1 VSLRGHVARAL
12 GCCALLSTAG
22 CWAGYRLT
30 AGPTLDTEGAAG
42 VQVSLG
48 GTLGVAL
55 NRKTW
60 VNAVGAGAIVS
71 GGTGSSGFAMVAG
84 PTVAAVPT
92 KKSPWG
98 ASALLGGG
106 TRNYFEPR
114 YSAQPATI
122 VMNVSALRAL
132 HEGSQEFLS
141 FGMEGFGAYTWDRH
155 GAQPGLFGLGVSLI
169 RDLHTAGDD
178 SPPAPPAPPEDE
190 APEAQATR

>member
-1 VSLRGHVARAL
+1 
-12 GCCALLSTAG
+12 
-22 CWAGYRLT
+22 
-30 AGPTLDTEGAAG
+30 
-42 VQVSLG
+42 VSLG

-84 PTVAAVPT
+84 PMVAAVPT
-92 KKSPWG
+92 KKQPWG

-114 YSAQPATI
+114 HSAQPAT
-122 VMNVSALRAL
+122 VLLNVSALRAL
-132 HEGSQEFLS
+132 HDGDQEFLS
-141 FGMEGFGAYTWDRH
+141 FGMEAFGAYTWDRY

-178 SPPAPPAPPEDE
+178 SPPEPPEPPPRPEDE
-190 APEAQATR
+190 APDDSVPR